1 MFGALSRQERVTRHE
16 NLHTFLIADISGYST
31 LTELDG
37 DEAAA
42 DVAINFASEVSRLAA
57 EHGAEVVKTVGDA
70 AMVHCDSAADAIEL
84 GLRLHHCPG
93 VLPPLHAGIHTGPAL
108 ERAGDWWGA
117 TVNVAS
123 RVANA
128 AEAGQLLVTEAAKS
142 AAGAPSHSL
151 RDIGPLFLKNIS
163 APVRV
168 YAAEADQTFATSP
181 MLVPAAA

>member
-1 MFGALSRQERVTRHE
+1 MFSPRSRQECVTRE
-16 NLHTFLIADISGYST
+16 GKLHTFLIADISGYST
-31 LTELDG
+31 LTEIDG

-42 DVAINFASEVSRLAA
+42 DVAISFACEVSRLAA
-57 EHGAEVVKTVGDA
+57 EHGAEVVKTLGDA
-70 AMVHCDSAADAIEL
+70 AMIRCDSAAEAIEL
-84 GLRLHHCPG
+84 GLRLQDESG

-123 RVANA
+123 RVAAA
-128 AEAGQLLVTEAAKS
+128 AEAGQLLVTEAAKR
-142 AAGAPSHSL
+142 AAGAAPDSL

-168 YAAEADQTFATSP
+168 YAAETGRAPA
-181 MLVPAAA
+181 LVPA